1 MYGIPQERDFQST
14 AGRRR
19 YLLECVDYVW
29 YSAGA
34 GLPVDGGTP
43 SLHSMAETPSLHC
56 QRRDA
61 VATFTAIP
69 VCHGLVCWQ

>member
-1 MYGIPQERDFQST
+1 MYGIPQEWDSQST
-14 AGRRR
+14 AGHRR
-19 YLLECVDYVW
+19 YLLERIDYVW

-43 SLHSMAETPSLHC
+43 SLHC

-69 VCHGLVCWQ
+69 ACHGLGCWQ